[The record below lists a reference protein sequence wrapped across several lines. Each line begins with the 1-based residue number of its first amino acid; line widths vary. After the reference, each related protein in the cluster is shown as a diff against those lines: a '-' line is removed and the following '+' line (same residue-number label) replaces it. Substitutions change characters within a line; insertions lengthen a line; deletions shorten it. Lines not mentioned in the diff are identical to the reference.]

1 MSIVNELFGPDASSS
16 VVDDILTER
25 HSQIFGHGFDRER
38 DDQYTRNQLPL
49 AAAAYLVH
57 GTRAE
62 RCRAEFADGQTHLVP
77 DAWPHDWDTLHFKPN
92 SEDRRRDLVKAAALV
107 VAEIERID
115 RARKGQDQLETAVKN
130 LGYSFDEFGV
140 VQFDLPDEGSGQ

>member
-1 MSIVNELFGPDASSS
+1 MSDIFGPCPTTIVLREIHD
-16 VVDDILTER
+16 ER
-25 HSQIFGHGFDRER
+25 ESQIFGHGFDRAG
-38 DDQYTRNQLPL
+38 DDQYTKNQLPL

-57 GTRAE
+57 GTRAV

-77 DAWPHDWDTLHFKPN
+77 DAWPHDWDTLHFKPS

-115 RARKGQDQLETAVKN
+115 RAAGQLE
-130 LGYSFDEFGV
+130 G
-140 VQFDLPDEGSGQ
+140 EGGQ